1 MDDIEL
7 TKEFLDLSFDHSDE
21 ESSQAASHI
30 SQVKV
35 NYRGSRPNSSPTPKE
50 IVERND
56 PQSLRISANG
66 LRPNSSSNN
75 LPSDIKLRPDLITT
89 INPPIN
95 VINFLK
101 KNMNKTLPNIKY
113 DEAKELLKDRE
124 VKKSVGNFDLGEQ
137 HIVTKSSQQIRSHSL
152 KNFQVLNQFKLGI
165 SPLVKRELLQK
176 IIVEDKLNE
185 ERKKLEKLRRSNSS
199 PNNDNNNT
207 GFPSPPHSPG
217 SPSSPLSF
225 NDETNTNFPSPDHPP
240 SPTLEDYLIKNGK
253 PISFL
258 PKSSLDHSRLADGI
272 RNKRTPAQMKKML
285 FSNNAANNKDIN
297 KKNDEQNNNN
307 NKKKIIIKPKAERS
321 FNPKAPVSTHLVALK
336 TPPTHYPHSS
346 GLFPESNEQPLH
358 NNQNNNNNDMILTG
372 RGSLSSHGTQFSDS
386 QTLRSNTKPPV
397 TDLKIT
403 IHQSDEKAKTPLY
416 HANSF
421 RRPKPVE
428 GVASEGIAMSGGDDL
443 SVTSKRSVRSNRS
456 QGSSSPLNN
465 PKSPMVHQTE
475 KLLDKMEKQFPKAI
489 SFDEYSGHP
498 KNLRVNTGGA
508 GGMLNDELSTSSMEL
523 SVIAKIPKTPATPG
537 GKARKTGGEMA
548 EQLVRPGIAQQQQQ
562 QQKATTR

>member
-7 TKEFLDLSFDHSDE
+7 TKEFVDLSFDHSDE

-66 LRPNSSSNN
+66 LRPNSSNN

-113 DEAKELLKDRE
+113 DEGKELLKDRE

-176 IIVEDKLNE
+176 IIVEDKLIE

-199 PNNDNNNT
+199 PNNDNNN

-258 PKSSLDHSRLADGI
+258 TKSSLDHSRLADGI
-272 RNKRTPAQMKKML
+272 RNKRTPAQMKKLL
-285 FSNNAANNKDIN
+285 FSNNTNNQDTN
-297 KKNDEQNNNN
+297 KKAKNDEQNNNS

-321 FNPKAPVSTHLVALK
+321 FNPKATAATHLVALK
-336 TPPTHYPHSS
+336 TPPAQYPHSS
-346 GLFPESNEQPLH
+346 GLFPESNEPLH
-358 NNQNNNNNDMILTG
+358 NNNNNNNDMILTG
-372 RGSLSSHGTQFSDS
+372 RGSLSSHGSHFSDS
-386 QTLRSNTKPPV
+386 QTLKSNTKP

-403 IHQSDEKAKTPLY
+403 IHQSDEKAKAPLY

-428 GVASEGIAMSGGDDL
+428 GVASDGIAALGGGGDDL

-456 QGSSSPLNN
+456 QGSSSPL

-475 KLLDKMEKQFPKAI
+475 KPLDKMEKQFPKAI

-508 GGMLNDELSTSSMEL
+508 GGAMLNDELSTSSMEL

-537 GKARKTGGEMA
+537 GKARKTAGEIA
-548 EQLVRPGIAQQQQQ
+548 EHLVRPGIAQQQQ
-562 QQKATTR
+562 KVTTR